1 MKHEPYELLRAA
13 KFLMAH
19 AEGEKSGQMMNIAGM
34 LEWAADLIDLTGHG
48 QTDYKERFEYEYA
61 QLEERTRR
69 LGHMLDNWDEL
80 SFTPSC
86 TREMLLRQYE
96 AMMEYRAIME
106 QRARIEEIPLM
117 HGKFEPHTCG

>member
-1 MKHEPYELLRAA
+1 MKHEPYELRRAA

-34 LEWAADLIDLTGHG
+34 LEWAADLIDLTSHG

-69 LGHMLDNWDEL
+69 LGHMLDNWDKL
-80 SFTPSC
+80 SFTTSC
-86 TREMLLRQYE
+86 THEMQLRQYE
-96 AMMEYRAIME
+96 MMIEYRAIME

>member
-34 LEWAADLIDLTGHG
+34 LEWAADLINLTSHG

-69 LGHMLDNWDEL
+69 LGHMLDNWDALNFE
-80 SFTPSC
+80 PDC
-86 TREMLLRQYE
+86 PREMLAEQHA
-96 AMMEYRAIME
+96 AMMDYKAIME
-106 QRARIEEIPLM
+106 QRAKIEGVKLDK
-117 HGKFEPHTCG
+117 GKFEPHTCS